1 MAELF
6 GRESEPAEIR
16 ASSTAPR
23 GRGHSWSPAGRGS
36 ARRRSGARRSRRR
49 AAGLAASGATNQ
61 EIASRLFLSVKTVE
75 ANLSRSYRK
84 LGVRSRVELA
94 RGLERDPGLREPSR
108 SGEPR

>member
-6 GRESEPAEIR
+6 GRESELAKIR
-16 ASSTAPR
+16 AFLDGAE
-23 GRGHSWSPAGRGS
+23 GAGALLVRAVRGS